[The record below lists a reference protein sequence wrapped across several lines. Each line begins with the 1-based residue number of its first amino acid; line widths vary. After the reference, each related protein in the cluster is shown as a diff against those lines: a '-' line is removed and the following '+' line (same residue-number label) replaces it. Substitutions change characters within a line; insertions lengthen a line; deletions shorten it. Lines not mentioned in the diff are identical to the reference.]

1 MGPFLFWVFTI
12 EAHSVSLKLIV
23 AAFEGKRKRKKKLFS
38 VLFLTH
44 FGFEGVDILR
54 EIFFFSG
61 FSCFRMCPCAV
72 GNIEYLLD

>member
-23 AAFEGKRKRKKKLFS
+23 AAFEGKRKRKKNCFQFC
-38 VLFLTH
+38 FLL
-44 FGFEGVDILR
+44 ILGLKGL
-54 EIFFFSG
+54 IFLGKFVFSG